1 MLDRLTRPWVL
12 GLSRLEEVEDMRRA
26 CCRPQSE
33 ELVVCIGERPA
44 AADRHEAR
52 VADLREDHALTPI
65 TRPVDFSVSCQEP
78 LDGAAGTGRITW
90 SWSSP
95 RWPCGYSC
103 AGSVTAMA
111 NLLSLDDIRAAART
125 ITGHVERTPTVA
137 SPGMSA
143 LLGVPVTLKL
153 ELLQRSGSFKP
164 RGVAMKLLGLTPVER
179 DAGVV
184 AVSGGNH
191 GIAVA
196 EVANGMGVRA
206 TVVMAKTAPPRS
218 IDRIRAAGA
227 ELRLTEDMAGAF
239 TLLEELVADGMTLV
253 HPFDDPTVLAGQGT
267 VGLELAEDAPPLTD
281 VLVSIGGGAL
291 ISGVAVAIKALMP
304 DVRIWGVETEG
315 ADAMARALA
324 AGEPVDIAPSSIAST
339 LSAPHVSQLTLD
351 HVRALVEEVFVV
363 PDAEAAGGMVAFAE
377 EAKMWVEPATG
388 CLVPAAAQVIERGR
402 TDVSLGFV
410 VCGGNVT
417 QRDVRGWFDRLL

>member
-1 MLDRLTRPWVL
+1 
-12 GLSRLEEVEDMRRA
+12 
-26 CCRPQSE
+26 
-33 ELVVCIGERPA
+33 
-44 AADRHEAR
+44 
-52 VADLREDHALTPI
+52 
-65 TRPVDFSVSCQEP
+65 
-78 LDGAAGTGRITW
+78 
-90 SWSSP
+90 
-95 RWPCGYSC
+95 
-103 AGSVTAMA
+103 MA

-164 RGVAMKLLGLTPVER
+164 RGVATKLLGLTPVER

-196 EVANGMGVRA
+196 EVADGMGVRA

-239 TLLEELVADGMTLV
+239 ALLEELVADGMTLV

-291 ISGVAVAIKALMP
+291 ISGVAVALKALMP

-363 PDAEAAGGMVAFAE
+363 PDAEAAARNGGLRRGGQAV
-377 EAKMWVEPATG
+377 
-388 CLVPAAAQVIERGR
+388 GR
-402 TDVSLGFV
+402 TG
-410 VCGGNVT
+410 
-417 QRDVRGWFDRLL
+417 DRLPRPGRGAGHRARPHRRFTGLRRVRRQRHPARCPWLVRPPAVSRD